1 MLMLL
6 SKKILYGKIK
16 NSFQDDSFNRIDIP
30 SAVREKW
37 EKRAILGLRIGVYSI
52 TALFIYIVI
61 ESVLKKGFS
70 DDLFALIFM
79 YCMALSFSIFPL
91 FLFLPTIKEIASE
104 YKSAAEQIKRNATLN
119 NKKIFDKQQEEQQ
132 RLLEERRRISEEERQ
147 IEIARKK
154 RLQDIEDEEAAKARG
169 KAKGLAELYKTQIE
183 LLVEYKRKGLDIEK
197 EIYSMREKLLSLEK
211 QENSVMVE
219 ELLQTLDRI

>member
-16 NSFQDDSFNRIDIP
+16 NSFQDDSFDRINIP
-30 SAVREKW
+30 STVREKW
-37 EKRAILGLRIGVYSI
+37 EKRAVLGLKIGVYSI
-52 TALFIYIVI
+52 TALFVYIFV

-70 DDLFALIFM
+70 DDLFALMLI

-91 FLFLPTIKEIASE
+91 FLFLPTINEIASE
-104 YKSAAEQIKRNATLN
+104 YKLAAEKMKKSAALN

-154 RLQDIEDEEAAKARG
+154 RLQDIEDEEAAKSRG

-211 QENSVMVE
+211 QENSIMVE